1 MVKSQPSSHIINNIE
16 RAVSELRR
24 GQPILLGGVLI
35 ACIEGVDA
43 AQIKELAKL
52 SGAKAW
58 RLIVSAARL
67 GKLKDKAKAYACKPA
82 RIQDVPALVGLVDIK
97 IKQPPFA
104 PAGQVEEAALELMRI
119 AELMPAF
126 IAFSVKEKIK
136 NVVAVSASEIAAYED
151 AVAYSLAEVCR
162 APLILKHG
170 GKCEII
176 GFRPSSGGKEH
187 FAIAVG
193 NGLKQ
198 KSPLIRIHSSC
209 YTGDLLGSLACDC
222 GDQLHTALHK
232 MADEGGGIVLY
243 LMQEGRGIGLVNKL
257 RTYTLQAQGMDT
269 VEANQSL
276 GFADDERLFLPAA
289 EILKRLKIKRVRLLT
304 NNPRKVS
311 ELERFGIQVDARVAH
326 VMVAHTH
333 TAKYMNTKSRKMGH
347 ILP

>member
-1 MVKSQPSSHIINNIE
+1 MPKSQPSSHIINNVE
-16 RAVSELRR
+16 RTVSELRR
-24 GQPILLGGVLI
+24 GQPVLVDGLLV
-35 ACIEGVDA
+35 ASVES
-43 AQIKELAKL
+43 IKPSNIKQ
-52 SGAKAW
+52 
-58 RLIVSAARL
+58 RIIITAARA
-67 GKLKDKAKAYACKPA
+67 GKKGAKAYAV
-82 RIQDVPALVGLVDIK
+82 DVVAKEVAALVGLENKK
-97 IKQPPFA
+97 IKTYKYIA
-104 PAGQVEEAALELMRI
+104 ASDVEYAALQLMKI
-119 AELMPAF
+119 AELMPACVVF
-126 IAFSVKEKIK
+126 PHPTLSQGERVLSVSI
-136 NVVAVSASEIAAYED
+136 SEIYAYED

-162 APLILKHG
+162 APLMLKHG
-170 GKCEII
+170 GKCKII

-187 FAIAVG
+187 YAIVVG

-198 KSPLIRIHSSC
+198 KAPLIRIHSSC
-209 YTGDLLGSLACDC
+209 YTGDLLASLACDC
-222 GDQLHTALHK
+222 GDQLHAALHK

-311 ELERFGIQVDARVAH
+311 ELERFGIKVDARVAH
-326 VMVAHTH
+326 IMETHTH

-347 ILP
+347 MLP